1 MGYPTYDLMN
11 DLGYE
16 IHKIAESKGWTI
28 PTNFDEVDA
37 IARKLCLIHS
47 EVSEALEGL
56 RKNDPD
62 NFAEELAD
70 IIIRTLHLTHGLSID
85 IDQEV
90 RNKIAKNRERS
101 YQHGGKRI

>member
-1 MGYPTYDLMN
+1 MAEMN
-11 DLGYE
+11 ELGRE
-16 IHKIAESKGWTI
+16 IHEIATSKGWTI
-28 PTNFDEVDA
+28 PTDFDQVDA

-56 RKNDPD
+56 RSNDSE

-70 IIIRTLHLTHGLSID
+70 VIIRTLHLAYGLGID
-85 IDQEV
+85 IDHEV
-90 RNKIAKNRERS
+90 SQKIDKNRARA